1 MWQKQEH
8 DVDLGLTNLLTTRQL
23 VKGKDVQPTVFNHL
37 KLPIIILQS
46 ASAILITCYFELSL
60 SRSFSL
66 VPSEVSVTAL
76 ITSFGA
82 MNHHYLNISPCRAI
96 YLVHSRLFMTFFINF
111 LECFYFTHIQM
122 LKEYIWKP
130 RSNVK
135 LFLFRAQQGVKK
147 IPGFER
153 LRK

>member
-82 MNHHYLNISPCRAI
+82 MNHHYLKFHHVELLTWSIQGFLWLFSSIFLNTFIS
-96 YLVHSRLFMTFFINF
+96 LTFK
-111 LECFYFTHIQM
+111 C
-122 LKEYIWKP
+122 WK
-130 RSNVK
+130 NT
-135 LFLFRAQQGVKK
+135 
-147 IPGFER
+147 FEN
-153 LRK
+153 LD